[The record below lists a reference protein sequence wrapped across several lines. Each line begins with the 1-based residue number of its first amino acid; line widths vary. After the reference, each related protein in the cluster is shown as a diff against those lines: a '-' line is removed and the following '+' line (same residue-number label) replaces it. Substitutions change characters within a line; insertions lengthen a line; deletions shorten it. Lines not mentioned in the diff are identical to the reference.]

1 MSVKCKPYLV
11 IEMWPCL
18 NLLLVLVLST
28 MRVELD
34 GEAKEAINTARNGW
48 GMVSCS
54 SPSESTMLYTFRIHY
69 DILVKVAVNHFGAYI
84 NS

>member
-54 SPSESTMLYTFRIHY
+54 SPSESTMLHY

>member
-1 MSVKCKPYLV
+1 
-11 IEMWPCL
+11 
-18 NLLLVLVLST
+18 

-54 SPSESTMLYTFRIHY
+54 SPSESTMLHY
-69 DILVKVAVNHFGAYI
+69 DILVKVTVNHFGAYI